1 MLSPTPPDRRPL
13 SRRLA
18 TRGAVFC
25 TFFGTLEGFAAPAP
39 TGGPARPRP
48 LVMIDPGHGGRDPGA
63 RGLGGTLEK
72 DVTLSTA
79 LALKHSLE
87 ARGRYQVGLTRAA
100 DRFMTPEDRV
110 DMARDQMARAQGTGQ
125 EAGQGG
131 MSQGVGRGMG
141 QGTGLFLSLHADT
154 YPVASVRGASVY
166 TLARHASDPETEAL
180 AARENAAGSSG
191 RPGGG
196 IAPAVS
202 DILSSLA
209 RRETRATSS
218 RIARHLVRDLERD
231 VPVLPSP
238 ARHANFM
245 VLQTSGVPS
254 VLIEM
259 GFLSNRADEAAL
271 NDATHQML
279 IAHAMTRAIDAW
291 FAPVRPHEP
300 G

>member
-1 MLSPTPPDRRPL
+1 MIVPLPFKRRL
-13 SRRLA
+13 ISRRFA
-18 TRGAVFC
+18 TGSAVFG
-25 TFFGTLEGFAAPAP
+25 TFFGVLERHEASAGGAP
-39 TGGPARPRP
+39 P
-48 LVMIDPGHGGRDPGA
+48 LVMVDPGHGGRDPGA

-72 DVTLSTA
+72 DVALGAA
-79 LALKHSLE
+79 LALRLHLE
-87 ARGRYQVGLTRAA
+87 ARGRYQIALTRSE

-110 DMARDQMARAQGTGQ
+110 DMARSRGAR
-125 EAGQGG
+125 
-131 MSQGVGRGMG
+131 
-141 QGTGLFLSLHADT
+141 LFLSLHADT

-166 TLARHASDPETEAL
+166 TLARRASDPETEAL
-180 AARENAAGSSG
+180 AQRENAASG
-191 RPGGG
+191 GRAGVMGPE
-196 IAPAVS
+196 VS

-209 RRETRATSS
+209 QRETRAISA
-218 RIARHLVRDLERD
+218 RIAHHLVRGLERE

-271 NDATHQML
+271 SDGGHQAS
-279 IAHAMTRAIDAW
+279 IARAVTRAIDAW
-291 FAPVRPHEP
+291 FDPARDAKP

>member
-1 MLSPTPPDRRPL
+1 MLSPAPPGRRLL

-25 TFFGTLEGFAAPAP
+25 TFFGALEGFAAPAA

-48 LVMIDPGHGGRDPGA
+48 LIMIDPGHGGRDPGA

-87 ARGRYQVGLTRAA
+87 AHGRYQVGLTRAA

-110 DMARDQMARAQGTGQ
+110 DMARDQMARVQG
-125 EAGQGG
+125 AGQG
-131 MSQGVGRGMG
+131 GMG

-180 AARENAAGSSG
+180 AARENAAGSGG

-196 IAPAVS
+196 MAPAVS

-271 NDATHQML
+271 NDATHQTL
-279 IAHAMTRAIDAW
+279 IAQAMTRAIDAW
-291 FAPVRPHEP
+291 FAPARPHEP